1 MLPPTPLTAW
11 VRSCLRVGPVA
22 LARVPMSFRPG
33 HSRPA
38 LTGNLTPTPKFGL
51 RKQMWGGN
59 QNPLLSV
66 VGIRSGGGPGFRKL
80 RFLRGL
86 GTRRGAKGLT

>member
-11 VRSCLRVGPVA
+11 VRSCPRVGPVA
-22 LARVPMSFRPG
+22 LARVPTSFRPG
-33 HSRPA
+33 HPCPA

-66 VGIRSGGGPGFRKL
+66 VGIRSGGGPGVCKL
-80 RFLRGL
+80 RLLRGL
-86 GTRRGAKGLT
+86 GTWGGPKGLT